1 VGSKKNIPI
10 YLELEEIHK
19 MLDTE
24 KTNFRNWLLVYLA
37 YKTGLRCHELSSL
50 KVEHIDFKNKL
61 ITVISGKGEKD
72 RQVYMD
78 DDLIQK
84 LRFYIQDRKQ
94 GIVFQSNK
102 RHKSSRKVKR
112 TVYIYDENGKKI
124 DSTTKFI
131 ELAPDQLNDTQ
142 VQKIVRDMVKNAG
155 IIKAK
160 PVTVHTLRHT
170 FACHAL
176 LNDIPIT
183 TVQLALGHS
192 SLRTTEIYLK
202 AIQTT
207 KQLQQ
212 DFERHPMPSIDL
224 RLKL

>member
-1 VGSKKNIPI
+1 MGRKKNIPI
-10 YLELEEIHK
+10 YLEMDEIHK
-19 MLDTE
+19 MLE
-24 KTNFRNWLLVYLA
+24 KEKNFRNWVLVYLA
-37 YKTGLRCHELSSL
+37 YKTGLRCHEISSL
-50 KVEHIDFKNKL
+50 KIEHIDFKNRV
-61 ITVISGKGEKD
+61 ITVINGKGEKD
-72 RQVYMD
+72 RQVYID
-78 DDLIQK
+78 DDLKQK
-84 LRFYIQDRKQ
+84 VVFYIGDRKQ

-102 RHKSSRKVKR
+102 RHLNKRKVKR

-124 DSTTKFI
+124 DQKTKYI
-131 ELAPDQLNDTQ
+131 ELEKDQLNDSQ
-142 VQKIVRDMVKNAG
+142 IQKIVRDMARNAG

-176 LNDIPIT
+176 LNNIPIT

-207 KQLQQ
+207 EQLQK
-212 DFERHPMPSIDL
+212 DFEQHPLPSIE
-224 RLKL
+224 LKLRM